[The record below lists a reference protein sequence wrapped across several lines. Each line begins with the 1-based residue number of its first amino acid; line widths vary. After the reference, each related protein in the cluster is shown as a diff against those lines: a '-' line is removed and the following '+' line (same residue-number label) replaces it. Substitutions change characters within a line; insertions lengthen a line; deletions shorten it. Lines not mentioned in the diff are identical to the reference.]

1 AINIATCLPIARHS
15 QYVQAFS
22 GFITSMKL
30 INGNLVFKHGAGNRR
45 PTFDED
51 AEKVRL
57 ADFRFRLH
65 ERYFYEA
72 DAAPTWGRL
81 LDLFQSPGPD
91 IIDVTIGRNP
101 LRNERALANAPR
113 VVNHACSR
121 ILER

>member
-1 AINIATCLPIARHS
+1 
-15 QYVQAFS
+15 
-22 GFITSMKL
+22 M
-30 INGNLVFKHGAGNRR
+30 GNRG

-65 ERYFYEA
+65 ERYFYEP
-72 DAAPTWGRL
+72 DAAPYLGRL

-91 IIDVTIGRNP
+91 IIDLTIDLNP
-101 LRNERALANAPR
+101 LRNERMLANAPH

-121 ILER
+121 IFER